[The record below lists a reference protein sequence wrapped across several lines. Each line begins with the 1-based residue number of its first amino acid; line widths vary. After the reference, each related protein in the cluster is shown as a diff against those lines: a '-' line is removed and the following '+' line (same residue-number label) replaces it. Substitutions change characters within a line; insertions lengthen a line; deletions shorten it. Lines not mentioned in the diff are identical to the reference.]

1 MQAGFTNMLTIVFF
15 GVVLQTVMVLALVGC
30 KRGFKVV
37 FNTEF
42 VPFGPAPRLMSV
54 FFILGMCI
62 PSFGEGGHTFIRE
75 PQGVLKW

>member
-1 MQAGFTNMLTIVFF
+1 MQAGFTNMLAIVFF
-15 GVVLQTVMVLALVGC
+15 GVVLQPVMVLALVGC
-30 KRGFKVV
+30 KRVFKVV

-62 PSFGEGGHTFIRE
+62 PSFGEGGHTLIRE
-75 PQGVLKW
+75 PQGVLTW